1 MAVSAGLLASCADIK
16 EINDRL
22 DEFDGRLTALETV
35 TTNLNNNI
43 EAMQTL
49 YAGATINSATNDN
62 GTWTI
67 VLSNGETLTLTQG
80 SIGVA
85 NPPVMSVDPDGYW
98 MVDYDGKDG
107 QAPEY
112 VMNGENKVPAT
123 GTDGKTPIFGV
134 DASGYWT
141 VKYDAASTPEQIL
154 GADGQPVK
162 ALPEGGLQ
170 DPYFADVKMENG
182 EFKVT
187 LRSGEQLVIPVIS
200 DFLCAIECTGV
211 QTFNAG
217 QTKPYNVTIK
227 GVKSTMITTPS
238 GWTAVLSE
246 PVGQSATLT
255 VTAPVTTKAA
265 LADSRSDIS
274 ILALSTQGLATIAKM
289 QVNLSDAPVVVNP
302 IASVT
307 AGAATQSTLAY
318 SVAVSDVTSWM
329 YIHQKSS
336 ESAPDAAKIAA
347 EGTVG
352 TESALVFE
360 GLDPA
365 TEYALY
371 VLPINGEKQGAVASG
386 KTTTAKQLVASYYA
400 LYEAGETITIG
411 GKEFS
416 KEKNGQATVF
426 ASDGEITTNGVYF
439 LKEGVTVTYTGTGAI
454 KNLIVI
460 GDKEGAQSTY
470 KSGINAYM
478 KLNGAGD
485 GTGCVVYHN
494 LIFDQSATSDQ
505 YACTVNFNES
515 FPLMMFSNCTF
526 KQNSGKPI
534 FYISSAARNF
544 TELIFDSCDFNVIS
558 AQPIINVSGS
568 TATYGTYKVNN
579 CVFYGDGSKKFN
591 LFSGNTATCN
601 EVVFTNN
608 TIVNVLPNNSFFNFG
623 TIKKATVTDN
633 IFFAN
638 VSIDKDQAL
647 LNSAALEGETIN
659 NNICYTGQE
668 NAFVALTSGSTGF
681 EGLNEFTKLS
691 TNPFEG
697 GTFNAPTFIP
707 NATYASYGAK
717 R

>member
-1 MAVSAGLLASCADIK
+1 MKTTSLFWAAMAVSAGLLASCADIK

-35 TTNLNNNI
+35 TSNLNNNI
-43 EAMQTL
+43 ETMQAL
-49 YAGATINSATNDN
+49 YSGATINSATNDN

-85 NPPVMSVDPDGYW
+85 NPPVMSVDKEGYW

-107 QAPEY
+107 QEPEY
-112 VMNGENKVPAT
+112 IMNGENKVLAT

-141 VKYDAASTPEQIL
+141 VKYDAAATPEQIL
-154 GADGQPVK
+154 GADGHPVK

-274 ILALSTQGLATIAKM
+274 ILVLSTQGLATIAKM

-386 KTTTAKQLVASYYA
+386 KNTTAKQLVASYYA

-439 LKEGVTVTYTGTGAI
+439 L
-454 KNLIVI
+454 
-460 GDKEGAQSTY
+460 KEGAQSTY